1 MEQSVLDTEEGGL
14 TMDERSRKRLWED
27 FFFIALRDVSN
38 TVDVS
43 IAAAL
48 ADEMLKEHDK
58 RWD

>member
-1 MEQSVLDTEEGGL
+1 
-14 TMDERSRKRLWED
+14 MDERSRKRLWED